1 MFAAKQGRPQ
11 DTLDPDALQLKQ
23 DLQMKTA
30 DPVATL
36 RERIQLGTTDIQTAR
51 VCLEVCFARL
61 KRLRRKDRL
70 EQVKR
75 DSIGRLTLEWLWSED
90 RCWVGAVLRDTDI
103 CEKFVYFVVAE
114 GLQDVLLR
122 WIEHPLPP
130 VESLT
135 ERVPHAWRGQILRQ
149 MIWAHL
155 VLELEGRADVAI
167 TVFFDTYRRVKAER
181 RRDHGSA
188 LSSISLWPA
197 EVEIAK
203 TLLTGYYP
211 NTDPKLYEQFMCH
224 FASQHKTTAYSIA
237 QLALQHPQKPDPGPA
252 FACIMERL
260 MGLTAMEYQQLF
272 PPKTSTGKSMYFVAR
287 RAEDLLREQGKVK
300 EAEQIETLLQR
311 LVSNEERRFLD
322 DAVSRDKELKRELQ
336 SGWTR
341 RSAEDLWRTG
351 PRDATNPTTPK

>member
-11 DTLDPDALQLKQ
+11 DTLDPDALRLKQ
-23 DLQMKTA
+23 DLQSKTA

-36 RERIQLGTTDIQTAR
+36 RERIRLGTTDIQTAR
-51 VCLEVCFARL
+51 VCLEVYFTRL
-61 KRLRRKDRL
+61 KRLRRKDRP

-90 RCWVGAVLRDTDI
+90 RRWVGAVLKDTDI
-103 CEKFVYFVVAE
+103 CEKLVYFVVAE

-188 LSSISLWPA
+188 LSSMSLWPA

-203 TLLTGYYP
+203 TLLSGYYP
-211 NTDPKLYEQFMCH
+211 NTDVKLYEQFMSH
-224 FASQHKTTAYSIA
+224 YAAQPGTTPCSIA
-237 QLALQHPQKPDPGPA
+237 QLALHHPQKPDPSQA
-252 FACIMERL
+252 FACIKERL
-260 MGLTAMEYQQLF
+260 GELTVMEYQKLF
-272 PPKTSTGKSMYFVAR
+272 PPQISAGKSMYFVAR
-287 RAEDLLREQGKVK
+287 RVEDLLREQGKVK

-311 LVSNEERRFLD
+311 LVSNEERRLLD
-322 DAVSRDKELKRELQ
+322 DAVSQDRKLKRELK
-336 SGWTR
+336 SSWAR
-341 RSAEDLWRTG
+341 RSANDLWRNV
-351 PRDATNPTTPK
+351 PKDATSLTTRK